1 MKDVTDGHP
10 APVYL
15 ITGEEGY
22 YIDNMS
28 DFFENKVIDPG
39 FRDFD
44 QTVVYG
50 RDVTMSDVISMA
62 SRYPMMA
69 QYQLVMVK
77 EAQDIGVSSNVP
89 TAKSWD
95 SLATYL
101 EKPSERTIL
110 VLCYRNKKF
119 DKRTKAYQAIKKVGV
134 IYERAKLYDS
144 DVPTWISAYVRGS
157 GRTITEKAASL
168 LFEAIG
174 NSLGKLSN
182 ELDKMFLVVKEGQ
195 SITDEIVERNVG
207 ISKDYNI
214 FELINA
220 IGRKDVVRCNR
231 IANYFADNP
240 KAGPMPV
247 VIANIYPFLLKV
259 MIYHQLPNKSQYAAA
274 SALGV
279 NPYFVKDYEIA
290 ARNYSL
296 RKLAACFG
304 YLYDADKRSKGIN
317 NAGTVSE
324 GEILK
329 ELIFKIIH

>member
-1 MKDVTDGHP
+1 MSDVTAGHP

-22 YIDNMS
+22 YIDYMS
-28 DFFENKVIDPG
+28 DFFENKVVAPEY
-39 FRDFD
+39 RDFD
-44 QTVVYG
+44 QSVVYG

-69 QYQLVMVK
+69 PFQLVLVK
-77 EAQDIGVSSNVP
+77 EAQDIGVTMNASNS
-89 TAKSWD
+89 KSWD
-95 SLATYL
+95 SLAAYL
-101 EKPSERTIL
+101 EKPCERTIL
-110 VLCYRNKKF
+110 VLCYRHKKI
-119 DKRTKAYQAIKKVGV
+119 DKRTKAYQAIKKAGV
-134 IYERAKLYDS
+134 VYERAKLYDS
-144 DVPTWISAYVRGS
+144 DVPTWISTYVRNN
-157 GRTITEKAASL
+157 GRSITEKAASL

-174 NSLGKLSN
+174 NSLGKLAK
-182 ELDKMFLVVKEGQ
+182 ELDKIFIIVKEGQ
-195 SITDEIVERNVG
+195 SINDEVIESNVG

-231 IANYFADNP
+231 IVNYFADNP
-240 KAGPMPV
+240 KVAPMPV
-247 VIANIYPFLLKV
+247 VVANIYPFLLKV
-259 MIYHQLPNKSQYAAA
+259 MIYHQLPSKSQYTAA

-317 NAGTVSE
+317 NAGTVTD
-324 GEILK
+324 GEIMK